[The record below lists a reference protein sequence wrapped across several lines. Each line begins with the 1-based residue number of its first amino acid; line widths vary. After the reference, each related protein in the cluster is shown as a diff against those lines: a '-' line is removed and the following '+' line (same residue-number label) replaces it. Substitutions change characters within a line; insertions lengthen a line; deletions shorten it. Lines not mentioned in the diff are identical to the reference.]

1 MLITFSCS
9 AYANITM
16 FGDQAITLIKLMGH
30 SGNVPGTILA
40 ADIPASLKRLENAIA
55 ENTDLPES
63 QNSEQDKD
71 DESPV
76 SLSHRALPLIE
87 LLKAAETEDC
97 NVMWDT
103 SSK

>member
-16 FGDQAITLIKLMGH
+16 FGDQAITLIKSMGH

-40 ADIPASLKRLENAIA
+40 SDISASLKCLENTIA
-55 ENTDLPES
+55 ENAGLPEPAT
-63 QNSEQDKD
+63 SEQAKD
-71 DESPV
+71 DEPPV
-76 SLSHRALPLIE
+76 SLAHRALPLIE
-87 LLKAAETEDC
+87 LLKAAEKEEC
-97 NVMWDT
+97 NVMWDA